1 MLKTLSIAAALFSV
15 TQTSS
20 AEALS
25 QTDRDAIL
33 LKLEKI
39 TKAVDDKLDARF
51 NSAKSSFSSAV
62 ASPNAALELYLKC
75 TEKVNFEDMKRKEGE
90 FREWKRAQ
98 DEMLSDPGFR
108 LALQY
113 QLNWLILTLEAVDE
127 KNDRKQLAAEAA
139 RAIDSVAGNAEALAK
154 FRNVMEQDVM
164 GSVFA
169 KAYEIN
175 NVKPKNWPTTL
186 GQVKAIYESVILPPL
201 REAKLIEPLR
211 EAWKKR
217 ITQEGI
223 LLDAWAKKPND
234 SSKSNVRT
242 PELEKFISDEV
253 PNLRWEAEQD
263 LFKAGDQRAAAIA
276 MLNQLEEHPS
286 HPSALKWT
294 QQFITLIKGK

>member
-1 MLKTLSIAAALFSV
+1 MLKTLSIAAFLFSL
-15 TQTSS
+15 TQTLS

-25 QTDRDAIL
+25 QADRDAIL

-51 NSAKSSFSSAV
+51 NSAKSSFRSAV

-90 FREWKRAQ
+90 FREWKRTQ
-98 DEMLSDPGFR
+98 DETLSDPGFR

-113 QLNWLILTLEAVDE
+113 QLNWLILTLEAANE

-139 RAIDSVAGNAEALAK
+139 RAIDSVANNAKILAK
-154 FRNVMEQDVM
+154 FRNVIEQDAI

-169 KAYEIN
+169 RAYEIN
-175 NVKPKNWPTTL
+175 NVKPKDWPTSL
-186 GQVKAIYESVILPPL
+186 GQIKVIYESVILPPL

-211 EAWKKR
+211 EAWTNR
-217 ITQEGI
+217 ITQEGT
-223 LLDAWAKKPND
+223 LLDAWSKKPND
-234 SSKSNVRT
+234 SSKSNIRT

-294 QQFITLIKGK
+294 QQFINLIKEK

>member
-1 MLKTLSIAAALFSV
+1 MLKTLSIAAVLLSI
-15 TQTSS
+15 TQTLS
-20 AEALS
+20 AEELS
-25 QTDRDAIL
+25 QSDRNAIL

-39 TKAVDDKLDARF
+39 TKAVEDKLDARF
-51 NSAKSSFSSAV
+51 TSAKSSFSNAV
-62 ASPNAALELYLKC
+62 SSPNAALDLYLKC

-98 DEMLSDPGFR
+98 DPILSEPGFR

-113 QLNWLILTLEAVDE
+113 QLNWLILTLDAANE

-139 RAIDSVAGNAEALAK
+139 QAMDFIAGNAEKLAK
-154 FRNVMEQDVM
+154 FRNVIEQDVI

-175 NVKPKNWPTTL
+175 NVRPKNWPTSL
-186 GQVKAIYESVILPPL
+186 GKMKEIYESVIFPPL

-211 EAWKKR
+211 EAWKNR
-217 ITQEGI
+217 ITQEGA
-223 LLDAWAKKPND
+223 LLDAWSKKPD
-234 SSKSNVRT
+234 ETSKSNIRT

-253 PNLRWEAEQD
+253 PNLRWQAEQD

-286 HPSALKWT
+286 HPSALNWT
-294 QQFITLIKGK
+294 QQFISLIKEK